1 MRRRWL
7 PPAVPVDEEAE
18 VMSKLAAVIIKS
30 PANEEDNVAAMIDS
44 TEKIFDAI
52 LDRECKLATLERLLK
67 ARNPPLHRPEP
78 PTRLCRLTSSC
89 TRTQYYTAY
98 LRDPDGV
105 KRRRAVQLMDVLL
118 DRFIDTEAQKE
129 EKLREVR
136 RLQSPSLA
144 RGHCAVVSPDHAWR

>member
-1 MRRRWL
+1 MSLAATNTNHNATVYGVMRRRWL

-67 ARNPPLHRPEP
+67 ARNPPP
-78 PTRLCRLTSSC
+78 C
-89 TRTQYYTAY
+89 TAQNH
-98 LRDPDGV
+98 
-105 KRRRAVQLMDVLL
+105 QLV
-118 DRFIDTEAQKE
+118 
-129 EKLREVR
+129 
-136 RLQSPSLA
+136 
-144 RGHCAVVSPDHAWR
+144 CAD